1 MGRTRK
7 EEGATDAA
15 TRQLD
20 AKSKAIEKAKAR
32 AVRETAKKSYKE
44 DSESESEIDKY
55 VEEPEDKDFS
65 GVEAE
70 EPSPSE
76 SGSDWAGESSGSEY
90 GKKKPAVKGRGRGKK
105 AVAASPKKGKGRG
118 RGRPAAKGKA
128 SPGSSRNGSKAKA
141 PAKRRRDDSDES
153 EESEAESSGSEYGKK
168 PAAPKKRGSPARAS
182 PAKKKPAAS
191 PARDDS
197 GRRSRGR
204 GASSKSYKEPSE
216 DDFSEEE
223 VVVKPKAKA
232 QAKPQPKKAKKAKD
246 SEDEHFSDAVSG
258 SEEEEPKEKEKKSV
272 TKSKEDTKGGSDKK
286 ATKNGDEKAKKE
298 KEKDKEEENDKDE
311 DEESDNESNKSEVS
325 SKSGGSD
332 TKVKPKEKDGDS
344 ALKNRTETDYSSI
357 NFKCEKKSPSGD
369 EPNFR
374 ISSWNIGGIKAF
386 LKKNGLDYIKH
397 ESPDV
402 LCLQEIKC
410 NEKSKP
416 DEVQKVDGY
425 PHLYWCFSD
434 QPGMHGVAILSKTEP
449 LNVKNGLPAD
459 EGDSDSVK
467 SSKEKFSKE
476 GRLITA
482 EFEKFYLINAYVP
495 NSGRSEKTDE
505 HPKGYPPK
513 IVNGERQK
521 FDDLFREYVK
531 KLQEKKPVVVTGDLN
546 VAHAEIDLANPK
558 TNERTAGF
566 TKEEREDMT
575 KLLEETKLFDSFRA
589 LYSDKKAAYTFW
601 SYMHNARQKNVG
613 WRLDYFLLS
622 EKLRDSL
629 CENLMR
635 TDVYGSDHC
644 PIVLFLKV

>member
-7 EEGATDAA
+7 EEGSTDAA

-44 DSESESEIDKY
+44 DSESDSEIEKLI
-55 VEEPEDKDFS
+55 EAPGDKDFS
-65 GVEAE
+65 GEEAD
-70 EPSPSE
+70 PSPSE

-90 GKKKPAVKGRGRGKK
+90 GKKKTPAAKGRGRGKK
-105 AVAASPKKGKGRG
+105 ASVSPKKGKGRG

-128 SPGSSRNGSKAKA
+128 STPGSRNGSKAKV

-153 EESEAESSGSEYGKK
+153 EESEGESSGSEYGKK
-168 PAAPKKRGSPARAS
+168 AATPTKKRVSTARAS

-191 PARDDS
+191 PAKEDA

-204 GASSKSYKEPSE
+204 AASSKSYKEVSE

-223 VVVKPKAKA
+223 VVVKPKARA
-232 QAKPQPKKAKKAKD
+232 PAKPQPKKAKKE

-258 SEEEEPKEKEKKSV
+258 SEDEAPKEKEKKNA
-272 TKSKEDTKGGSDKK
+272 TKPKEDAKGGSDKK
-286 ATKNGDEKAKKE
+286 TTKNGEEKTKAKKE
-298 KEKDKEEENDKDE
+298 AKVEKKEEEDEENDKD
-311 DEESDNESNKSEVS
+311 DESDNESKKSDVS

-332 TKVKPKEKDGDS
+332 AKAKGKDADS

-357 NFKCEKKSPSGD
+357 NFKCEKKTPSGD
-369 EPNFR
+369 DPNFR

-410 NEKSKP
+410 NEKTKP
-416 DEVQKVDGY
+416 EEVQKIDGY
-425 PHLYWCFSD
+425 PHLYWCFAD
-434 QPGMHGVAILSKTEP
+434 QPGMHGVALFSKTEP

-459 EGDSDSVK
+459 EGDSDNVK

-495 NSGRSEKTDE
+495 NSGRADKTEE

-513 IVNGERQK
+513 IINGERQK
-521 FDDLFREYVK
+521 FDDLFRDYIK

-546 VAHAEIDLANPK
+546 VAHKEIDLANPK
-558 TNERTAGF
+558 TNERTAGY

-589 LYSDKKAAYTFW
+589 LYPEKKGSYTFW
-601 SYMHNARQKNVG
+601 SYMHNARQKNIG

-644 PIVLFLKV
+644 PITLFIKV